1 MLSATDRL
9 LIERV
14 RRAER
19 LTITAT
25 LDTGD
30 TITFDTKG
38 KGDSK
43 KLKHDVAIA
52 LQDYINR
59 LYETAK

>member
-25 LDTGD
+25 LANGD
-30 TITFDTKG
+30 TITCDTKG
-38 KGDSK
+38 KGDAK
-43 KLKHDVAIA
+43 RLKHDVAIA
-52 LQDYINR
+52 LQDYIN
-59 LYETAK
+59 KQC